1 MSENKVDLS
10 YIEVNATVD
19 TDVTVDLEH
28 VLDKLSLEELKA
40 VKEFVDETIEDYEN
54 PCDEAEK

>member
-40 VKEFVDETIEDYEN
+40 VKEFVDDTIEDYEN